1 MPWIMPLPE
10 GTYRIGSRFGLRVA
24 PIGVRK
30 VESHNGLDFRAP
42 SGTPVLAVDAG
53 TVIERNDD
61 PGANAGLYLKVTH
74 ADGRVSS
81 YCHLSEIA
89 VPLSARVRQ
98 GEQIGRVGS
107 TGKSTGPHLHFVARV
122 GGKVV
127 DPLSVLPAV

>member
-1 MPWIMPLPE
+1 MWIMPLPE

-30 VESHNGLDFRAP
+30 VENHNGLDFRAP
-42 SGTPVLAVDAG
+42 SGTPVLAVDTG
-53 TVIERNDD
+53 TVTERNDD
-61 PGANAGLYLKVTH
+61 PQAAAGLYVKVQH
-74 ADGRVSS
+74 ADGSVASF
-81 YCHLSEIA
+81 CHLSEIS
-89 VPLSARVRQ
+89 VPFAAKVRQ